1 MYALF
6 DIILRSQAIAKAA
19 PMPAAGPLIE
29 AITGFCISIMSL
41 KKGLKPLSSASFD
54 PFQLFD
60 LSFKSAPAEKPLPT
74 PVMITT
80 LELESL
86 LTLLVAL

>member
-1 MYALF
+1 
-6 DIILRSQAIAKAA
+6 
-19 PMPAAGPLIE
+19 
-29 AITGFCISIMSL
+29 MSL

-60 LSFKSAPAEKPLPT
+60 LSFKSAPAEKPLPA